1 MPVLKIIH
9 DHPRPSR
16 RGRYKPRGKSKMTV
30 TAALV
35 KELREKSG
43 AGMLDCK
50 KALEENNGEI
60 DAAMDF
66 LRAKGLASAAKKS
79 SRAAAEGLV
88 SVAAAGTIGVA
99 IELNAETDFV
109 ARNEQFQAFLNKLTD
124 AALAQKIGDVDAL
137 KAIDLGGKTAEAN
150 LTELIANIGENMTLR
165 RAKML
170 TVANGVVSSYVHNAL
185 QPGRGKIGVLV
196 ALESTGDVAKLEALG
211 RQLAMHIA
219 AARPESLD
227 VESMDPDL
235 VARERAVYVEKAKES
250 GKPAEIIEKMVEG
263 SMRKFYEQ
271 SVLMQQTFIIDGENK
286 ISAVLEAAAKDVGA
300 PVKLTSYVR
309 FELGE
314 GVEKKEDDFASEV
327 AKMAAG

>member
-1 MPVLKIIH
+1 
-9 DHPRPSR
+9 
-16 RGRYKPRGKSKMTV
+16 MTV

>member
-1 MPVLKIIH
+1 
-9 DHPRPSR
+9 
-16 RGRYKPRGKSKMTV
+16 MTV

-137 KAIDLGGKTAEAN
+137 KALDMGGKTAEAN

-196 ALESTGDVAKLEALG
+196 ALESTGDVAKLDALG

-271 SVLMQQTFIIDGENK
+271 SVLMQQTFIIDGESK